1 MDNINLDITTYSIE
15 EMENLLK
22 LKPPYSDEDLFTS
35 KTKLVTNI
43 IQSKITEVKKEEL
56 LIFLDNIYNKLS
68 NNLVKIDATNFNDVK
83 QYDGNHFIIKNENN
97 KYSSTLENNKKV
109 DKSIIKRTYT
119 IDSLFRQNY
128 DADDNQ
134 SHNYIITL
142 PETINKAI
150 TMSISS
156 VEIPLTYHNI
166 SEEFNNNVFKYNYP
180 SKNYRIH
187 KYRIITGIYEAIC
200 RRFITT

>member
-1 MDNINLDITTYSIE
+1 MNNINLDITSYTID

-22 LKPPYSDEDLFTS
+22 LKPPYSDEDLFVT
-35 KTKLVTNI
+35 KTKLVTTI
-43 IQSKITEVKKEEL
+43 IKSKITEVRKEEL

-68 NNLVKIDATNFNDVK
+68 NNLVKTDATNFNDVK

-97 KYSSTLENNKKV
+97 KYSSTLENNKKI

-128 DADDNQ
+128 DGNDNQ

-150 TMSISS
+150 TNS
-156 VEIPLTYHNI
+156 V
-166 SEEFNNNVFKYNYP
+166 K
-180 SKNYRIH
+180 
-187 KYRIITGIYEAIC
+187 
-200 RRFITT
+200 